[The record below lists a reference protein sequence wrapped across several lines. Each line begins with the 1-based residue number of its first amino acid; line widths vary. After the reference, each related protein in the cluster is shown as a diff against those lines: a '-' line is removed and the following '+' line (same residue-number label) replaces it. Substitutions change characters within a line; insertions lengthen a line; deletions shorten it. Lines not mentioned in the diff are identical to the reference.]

1 CWTTRPDSPLHSRD
15 GFVRTDGFIAPRA
28 REGSMRRIRYQV
40 ATSLDGYIAGPKG
53 EADWI
58 VMDPEIDF
66 RALFAQ
72 FDTLLVGRRTFEAM
86 GGAKQKGGVMPGMKV
101 LVFSRT
107 LKQADYPQLTIVRDN
122 IKKVVTALK

>member
-1 CWTTRPDSPLHSRD
+1 MSRFSELID
-15 GFVRTDGFIAPRA
+15 PPPRRSAKLAGLTHA
-28 REGSMRRIRYQV
+28 REISMRRIRYQV

-58 VMDPEIDF
+58 IMDPDIDF

-86 GGAKQKGGVMPGMKV
+86 GGAKAKGGVMPGMKV

-107 LKQADYPQLTIVRDN
+107 LKQAD
-122 IKKVVTALK
+122 